1 MSIFDF
7 LFARAATP
15 EQAQKNIFLD
25 AIDGGGRF
33 GSGDDFRGGPLGIS
47 ALLNALGVD
56 PYGSTDAQPQAKP
69 QGQSFAPR
77 PPSGPARSL
86 RPQLRPTQ
94 QKPDELLTERFGT
107 QFALGTPSEVTTTA
121 LPPAPSYDAERMMR
135 INEIPVAAPT
145 VRPFDGAGFGYTAP
159 PLNLLNAQVDQEVTA
174 AQPVNYFNTALRNPD
189 FLPWLNKN
197 YPGYLES
204 IRANS
209 VTAAEKEL
217 VARQFMAV
225 PANPRPAQTINGM
238 PIITQKPSPPPE
250 STASSISASPLA
262 MSTAPAALSSSSV
275 GTSGSLPVLSNDGP
289 TNIPTLYETA
299 GSQQYSMPTVPND
312 APTSDNP
319 NGHPESQI
327 KRFMN
332 EYGLNRRGAIG
343 ALDISL
349 RAYKAQK
356 EMREATQ

>member
-33 GSGDDFRGGPLGIS
+33 GSGGDFRGGPLGIS

-56 PYGSTDAQPQAKP
+56 PYGYSDAQPSSPPPRTAPAAKPAQQSAPRPAATPNLVDFIAANTGLRPSTDAEITAAFDQPV
-69 QGQSFAPR
+69 
-77 PPSGPARSL
+77 PPSLIG
-86 RPQLRPTQ
+86 RPFDGAGFGYTVPQ
-94 QKPDELLTERFGT
+94 QD
-107 QFALGTPSEVTTTA
+107 
-121 LPPAPSYDAERMMR
+121 
-135 INEIPVAAPT
+135 APT

-159 PLNLLNAQVDQEVTA
+159 PLNLLNAQVEA
-174 AQPVNYFNTALRNPD
+174 AISDSETNYFDTAVKYPD
-189 FLPWLNKN
+189 FFPFVQAN
-197 YPGYLES
+197 
-204 IRANS
+204 ANS
-209 VTAAEKEL
+209 GLSTEQL
-217 VARQFMAV
+217 ARQFLK
-225 PANPRPAQTINGM
+225 I
-238 PIITQKPSPPPE
+238 PE
-250 STASSISASPLA
+250 GTASPLA
-262 MSTAPAALSSSSV
+262 MSAAPAALSNSPI

-319 NGHPESQI
+319 NRHPESQI
-327 KRFMN
+327 QRFMS
-332 EYGLNRRGAIG
+332 EYGLSRQGAIG